1 MEPSIIK
8 APWARQTNQNI
19 MANTLVKMNVHIV
32 FHVKSTGI
40 KMRTEDLERIFS
52 YIGGIING
60 IGGIPMEV
68 GGVENHIHILT
79 TLPKDM
85 SLSDFVRIIKTDSSR
100 WIKKIDDY
108 YSRFSWQVGYGAFS
122 VSSSVVD
129 RTVNYIRNQSRHHKR
144 RTFRDEYKLFLEA
157 YGVEY
162 DERYAFDD

>member
-1 MEPSIIK
+1 
-8 APWARQTNQNI
+8 

-60 IGGIPMEV
+60 IGGIPIEV

-129 RTVNYIRNQSRHHKR
+129 RTANYIRNQLRHHKR

>member
-1 MEPSIIK
+1 
-8 APWARQTNQNI
+8 

-60 IGGIPMEV
+60 IDGIPMEV

-129 RTVNYIRNQSRHHKR
+129 RTANYIRNQSRHHKR

>member
-1 MEPSIIK
+1 
-8 APWARQTNQNI
+8 

-129 RTVNYIRNQSRHHKR
+129 STVNYIRNQSRHHKR

>member
-1 MEPSIIK
+1 
-8 APWARQTNQNI
+8 

-144 RTFRDEYKLFLEA
+144 RTFRDEYMLFLEA

>member
-1 MEPSIIK
+1 
-8 APWARQTNQNI
+8 

-68 GGVENHIHILT
+68 GGVENHIHILA

-129 RTVNYIRNQSRHHKR
+129 RTANYIRNQLRHHKR

>member
-1 MEPSIIK
+1 
-8 APWARQTNQNI
+8 

-40 KMRTEDLERIFS
+40 KMRAEDLERIFS

-68 GGVENHIHILT
+68 GGVENHIHILA

>member
-1 MEPSIIK
+1 
-8 APWARQTNQNI
+8 

-129 RTVNYIRNQSRHHKR
+129 RTANYIRNQSCHHKR

>member
-1 MEPSIIK
+1 MSP
-8 APWARQTNQNI
+8 NI
-19 MANTLVKMNVHIV
+19 
-32 FHVKSTGI
+32 
-40 KMRTEDLERIFS
+40 RFS

-129 RTVNYIRNQSRHHKR
+129 RTANYIRNQSRHHKR

>member
-1 MEPSIIK
+1 
-8 APWARQTNQNI
+8 

-108 YSRFSWQVGYGAFS
+108 YSRFSWQVGHGAFS
-122 VSSSVVD
+122 VSTSVVD
-129 RTVNYIRNQSRHHKR
+129 TTANYIRNQSRHHKR

>member
-1 MEPSIIK
+1 
-8 APWARQTNQNI
+8 
-19 MANTLVKMNVHIV
+19 
-32 FHVKSTGI
+32 
-40 KMRTEDLERIFS
+40 
-52 YIGGIING
+52 
-60 IGGIPMEV
+60 MEV
-68 GGVENHIHILT
+68 GGVENHINILA

>member
-1 MEPSIIK
+1 
-8 APWARQTNQNI
+8 

-52 YIGGIING
+52 Y

-162 DERYAFDD
+162 DERYAFED

>member
-1 MEPSIIK
+1 
-8 APWARQTNQNI
+8 

-60 IGGIPMEV
+60 IGGIPIEV
-68 GGVENHIHILT
+68 GGVENHIHILA

-129 RTVNYIRNQSRHHKR
+129 RTANYIRNQLRHHKR

>member
-1 MEPSIIK
+1 
-8 APWARQTNQNI
+8 
-19 MANTLVKMNVHIV
+19 MANTLVKMNAHIV

-79 TLPKDM
+79 TLPKDI

-129 RTVNYIRNQSRHHKR
+129 RTANYIRNQSRHHKR

>member
-108 YSRFSWQVGYGAFS
+108 YSRFSWQIGYGAFS